1 MSTRGQRGLRTFV
14 EEMSTPA
21 PPRHNPPAAW
31 FHHELRHQRVMRK
44 AERLWT
50 TQLEPA
56 LVYGAALITT
66 SWALVRVFVG

>member
-1 MSTRGQRGLRTFV
+1 MELHDLPEHDLS
-14 EEMSTPA
+14 
-21 PPRHNPPAAW
+21 PAAATALQQRL
-31 FHHELRHQRVMRK
+31 HAELRHQRVMRR